1 MNETEPVL
9 PYKPP
14 LHIRLVHTIR
24 QLEAETESGA
34 EDWTPLVERL
44 RQHLAEIQTSLSP
57 AKPKKRKNKRTR
69 NRTAEA

>member
-1 MNETEPVL
+1 MSEPQPVL

-14 LHIRLVHTIR
+14 LHIRLAHTIR

-34 EDWTPLVERL
+34 EDWTALVERL
-44 RQHLAEIQTSLSP
+44 RQHLAEIQTSPRP
-57 AKPKKRKNKRTR
+57 AKSKKGKNKRTR